1 MGEICAM
8 SQALKARPSEIIFLE
23 DAFEAFCLDEA
34 ATVYLQYIRMGRR
47 LAHRETADN
56 TELIA
61 QLTGG
66 NTVVSGMKR

>member
-1 MGEICAM
+1 M
-8 SQALKARPSEIIFLE
+8 SQALKARPSEIVFLE
-23 DAFEAFCLDEA
+23 DPFEAFCLDEA

-47 LAHRETADN
+47 LAHRETNDN